1 MISLCLVVTSDFPW
15 LTCLSPHSPD
25 LLLCLILRCNLDF
38 SPTEET
44 HLKAPRRPVLHIR
57 KQWKHLLSF
66 SLFLLPGFLF
76 VCFLFICLFL
86 FCFAIILDFLFCLV
100 WFCFFAVEQ
109 GRTRTVL
116 GVGRQCTAGKPDYTG
131 AMATWESVELPQGKR
146 QKSTSGSHPNLC
158 YRNH

>member
-1 MISLCLVVTSDFPW
+1 MIPLCLVVTSDFPW

-25 LLLCLILRCNLDF
+25 LLLCLILRCNLYF

-57 KQWKHLLSF
+57 KQWKRLLSF

-86 FCFAIILDFLFCLV
+86 FCFAIILDFFVLFCLV
-100 WFCFFAVEQ
+100 LFLRC
-109 GRTRTVL
+109 GTRKDENC
-116 GVGRQCTAGKPDYTG
+116 VGGGK
-131 AMATWESVELPQGKR
+131 AMHCGEA
-146 QKSTSGSHPNLC
+146 
-158 YRNH
+158 